1 MVVVVIHV
9 VDVGE
14 WCQCGVRV
22 VVCWW
27 CRAKESGDGA
37 STTSFV
43 VDAELNSIIIS
54 KI

>member
-1 MVVVVIHV
+1 

-14 WCQCGVRV
+14 WCGVRV
-22 VVCWW
+22 VVCW
-27 CRAKESGDGA
+27 CQAKESGDGA
-37 STTSFV
+37 STTNDV